1 MKGWRTIVGALAF
14 VTVIASASPAGAA
27 VLDDAGWGMLT
38 VLTNVVYMP
47 VKLVYAT
54 LGGLTGACALGLTG
68 GDMQTAESV
77 WVTSMGGTYV
87 VTPGMLRGE
96 EVLAFTGTPGAPDT
110 AAADNRGVGGVEE
123 QQLGGNHGAGG
134 GVEEQQL
141 GGS

>member
-1 MKGWRTIVGALAF
+1 MKGWRTVAGALAF
-14 VTVIASASPAGAA
+14 AAVVAIPRPAGAA
-27 VLDDAGWGMLT
+27 VLEDAGWGALT

-68 GDMQTAESV
+68 GDMQTAENV

-87 VTPGMLRGE
+87 VTPGMLQGQ
-96 EVLAFTGTPGAPDT
+96 EVIAFTGTTAPPDT
-110 AAADNRGVGGVEE
+110 AAADNRGVGG
-123 QQLGGNHGAGG
+123 G